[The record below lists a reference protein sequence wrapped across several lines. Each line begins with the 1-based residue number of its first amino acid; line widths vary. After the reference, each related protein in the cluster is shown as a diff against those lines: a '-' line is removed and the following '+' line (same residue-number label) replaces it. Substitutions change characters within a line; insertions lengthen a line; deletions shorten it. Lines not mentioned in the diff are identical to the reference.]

1 MTTTLAET
9 HRAALPADVRAEVD
23 KRQQRAMRYQRDTID
38 VEARTVELAFASDEP
53 YDRWWG
59 REILDCTAAS
69 VDLSRLNNRHP
80 LLLNHETGQ
89 QIGVI
94 ERARVDSDRKCRA
107 LVRFSRGA
115 LGEEIFQDVQDGI
128 RELVS
133 VGYSIDDMVLESR
146 TEDTAT
152 YRVTAW
158 TPYEVSLVSI
168 PADATVGVGR
178 SLAPA
183 GAPTA
188 LLKETP
194 VSETTT
200 AAPAATQQPDIRVIE
215 GNARTAERDRAAAI
229 RAMGH
234 ELKLTEQAEAAIND
248 GTTVDAFRKVV
259 LDQLVARGKLQP
271 VTQPPEIGLS
281 DKERRTY
288 SVVRLMHALL
298 EPNDREA
305 QRLAGFEIECSVAA
319 RKLQPLDDSA
329 AHAAHRHAGFRVP
342 HDVMAAPLANDNA
355 SAAEAVRLLARV
367 MAKRDLNVGTTTAGG
382 HLVATDLLAS
392 SFIELLRN
400 RMRLVGLGATV
411 LDGLVGNL
419 AIPSQTAGASTYWVT
434 EGNPVTES
442 EATFGQVALSPKT
455 VGMYTDY
462 TRRALLQTT
471 PAIEALVRADLAG
484 GLAVEIDRAGIA
496 GSAAGGQPR
505 GIINTAGIGSV
516 AGGAAGA
523 APTYAHMVALEEAV
537 AIANADGGNLALL
550 TNAKMRA
557 QLRLTQVFATTNGAP
572 VWAPDNTVMGYR
584 AEVSNNVPSTLVKGG
599 SGAVCSALIFGN
611 FADLL
616 MGMWSGLDLILD
628 PYALATSGGRRIV
641 ALQDVDVAVRRAA
654 SFAAMLD
661 ALRT

>member
-1 MTTTLAET
+1 MTIRDT
-9 HRAALPADVRAEVD
+9 HRAALPADVRAEVAQ
-23 KRQQRAMRYQRDTID
+23 RQQRAMRYQRDTID

-59 REILDCTAAS
+59 REILDCTAAA

-94 ERARVDSDRKCRA
+94 ERARVDSDRMCRA

-194 VSETTT
+194 VSETTI
-200 AAPAATQQPDIRVIE
+200 AAPAAPQQPDIRVIQDA
-215 GNARTAERDRAAAI
+215 ARTAERDRASAI
-229 RAMGH
+229 RAMGQ

-259 LDQLVARGKLQP
+259 LDQLLARGKLAP
-271 VTQPPEIGLS
+271 VTAPPEIGLS

-288 SVVRLMHALL
+288 SVVRLMHALM
-298 EPNDREA
+298 EPNDKEA

-319 RKLQPLDDSA
+319 RKLQPLDDGGM
-329 AHAAHRHAGFRVP
+329 HAAHRHAGFRVP
-342 HDVMAAPLANDNA
+342 HDVMASPLALDNA
-355 SAAEAVRLLARV
+355 SASEAVRLLARV

-392 SFIELLRN
+392 SFIDLLRN

-419 AIPSQTAGASTYWVT
+419 AIPSQTAGASTYWVAEST
-434 EGNPVTES
+434 AVTES
-442 EATFGQVALSPKT
+442 EATFGQVSLSPKT
-455 VGMYTDY
+455 VGMFTDY
-462 TRRALLQTT
+462 SRRAMLQTT

-496 GSAAGGQPR
+496 GSGAAGQPR

-516 AGGAAGA
+516 AGGTNGA

-537 AIANADGGNLALL
+537 SIANADVGNMAVF

-557 QLRLTQVFATTNGAP
+557 QLRLTQVFASTNGAP
-572 VWAPDNTVMGYR
+572 VWASDNTVMGYR
-584 AEVSNNVPSTLVKGG
+584 AEVSNNVPSNLTKGT
-599 SGAVCSALIFGN
+599 AVGTANAILFGN
-611 FADLL
+611 FSDVL

-628 PYALATSGGRRIV
+628 PYALATAGGRRIV

-661 ALRT
+661 ALRV